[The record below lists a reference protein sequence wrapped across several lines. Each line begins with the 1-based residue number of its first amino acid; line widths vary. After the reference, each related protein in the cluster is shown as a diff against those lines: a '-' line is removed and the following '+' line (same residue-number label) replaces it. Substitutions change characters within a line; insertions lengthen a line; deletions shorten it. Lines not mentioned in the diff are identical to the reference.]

1 MKSNESRESM
11 RRKLNV
17 LFLSVLLITGLAL
30 IGWSIVAQD
39 EEIQQDMEEYAALVE
54 QVQVYD
60 ETEIGDESLVHEPL
74 SVPDTGKENT
84 EAVEIGQERPTA
96 APDYVSELLEIA
108 AEAASRQ
115 DSAETSVGERQTAQG
130 TIIIVIPGDES
141 GTVQGG
147 TNQTDD
153 KQREQPTA
161 QPVGREQR
169 ETKPP
174 KERETEKPT
183 VTGCPS
189 VPAGKDQ
196 KAEQDQASS
205 APSSLP
211 QTSTEAPTEPPAT
224 ETPAPVIVTAAPT
237 PTPTPS
243 LAPTPR
249 IGKTG
254 VDLEACKMSNGDFV
268 AWLKI
273 PGTKINYPVVWT
285 DRVDYYLTHTFS
297 GKESKIGT
305 LFSLGKTDYRT
316 PGRNIAVYG
325 HHITTSGGN
334 MFQPLMSYKKKSFY
348 EAHKTVYF
356 DTLYDLGEYTIF
368 AVINIKSTDWDAST
382 ASFDSDQSFLSFVN
396 RAKAASLYD
405 TGIEVNENDHILT
418 LITCD
423 RDYHNPDGRLI
434 VMAVKQ

>member
-1 MKSNESRESM
+1 M
-11 RRKLNV
+11 
-17 LFLSVLLITGLAL
+17 LLITGLAL

-153 KQREQPTA
+153 KQRKQPTA
-161 QPVGREQR
+161 KPVGREQR

-183 VTGCPS
+183 VTGSPS

-196 KAEQDQASS
+196 EAEQDQASP

-211 QTSTEAPTEPPAT
+211 QTSIETPTEPPAT
-224 ETPAPVIVTAAPT
+224 ETPAPVIVAAALT

-243 LAPTPR
+243 PSPTPR

-254 VDLEACKMSNGDFV
+254 VDLEACKAQNGDFV

-305 LFSLGKTDYRT
+305 LFSLGKTDYKT

-348 EAHKTVYF
+348 ETHKTLYF

-382 ASFDSDQSFLSFVN
+382 ASFDSDQRFLSFVN

>member
-1 MKSNESRESM
+1 M
-11 RRKLNV
+11 
-17 LFLSVLLITGLAL
+17 IGLAL

-39 EEIQQDMEEYAALVE
+39 EEIQQDMEEYATLVE
-54 QVQVYD
+54 QVQVSD
-60 ETEIGDESLVHEPL
+60 ETEIGDEYKVQESLP
-74 SVPDTGKENT
+74 VPDVGNENT
-84 EAVEIGQERPTA
+84 EAAETGQEQSTA
-96 APDYVSELLEIA
+96 APDQVIETLEKA
-108 AEAASRQ
+108 AEAALCQ
-115 DSAETSVGERQTAQG
+115 DSDETPIGERQTAQG
-130 TIIIVIPGDES
+130 TIIIVIPGEES

-147 TNQTDD
+147 TGQKDD
-153 KQREQPTA
+153 EQREQSTA
-161 QPVGREQR
+161 QPVDREQR

-174 KERETEKPT
+174 KERETGKPT
-183 VTGCPS
+183 GNSSPP
-189 VPAGKDQ
+189 VPAGIDQ
-196 KAEQDQASS
+196 KAEQDQAPP
-205 APSSLP
+205 ALSSLP
-211 QTSTEAPTEPPAT
+211 RISSEAPSEPPAT
-224 ETPAPVIVTAAPT
+224 ETPVPVLVSAAPSPTPTLSPAPT
-237 PTPTPS
+237 PQ
-243 LAPTPR
+243 

-254 VDLEACKMSNGDFV
+254 VDLEACKLSNGDFV

-305 LFSLGKTDYRT
+305 LFSLGKTDYKT

-396 RAKAASLYD
+396 KAKAASLYD
-405 TGIEVNENDHILT
+405 TGIEVNGNDHILT

-434 VMAVKQ
+434 VMAVKR